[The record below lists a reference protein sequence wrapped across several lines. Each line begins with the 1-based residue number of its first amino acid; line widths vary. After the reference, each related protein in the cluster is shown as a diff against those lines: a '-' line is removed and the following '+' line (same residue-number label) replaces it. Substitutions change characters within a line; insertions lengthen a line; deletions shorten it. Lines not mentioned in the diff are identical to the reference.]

1 MNWYNSAAVRKLLI
15 VFGVAGLLAF
25 SGVKYAR
32 VRHRLLT
39 ERTAVDAQWA
49 EVARAMQRRADTI
62 FNLAS
67 PMKGFSNDT
76 GEVVDKIAEARANLS
91 ASRTPQDTMAA
102 YDRLNLAIA
111 HLLVVV
117 QNKRRL
123 RAGVKKSHLPDDV
136 SNTENEVNIARARY
150 NEALQTYN
158 AALQLF
164 PNNIVAA
171 MSGFTRNDAYIHT
184 EAGAGQGAKMQF

>member
-1 MNWYNSAAVRKLLI
+1 MRNALI
-15 VFGVAGLLAF
+15 VIGVAGLLAF

-62 FNLAS
+62 FNLAN
-67 PMKGFSNDT
+67 PMKGFSNDS
-76 GEVVDKIAEARANLS
+76 GLVVDQIGEARATLS
-91 ASRTPQDTMAA
+91 ASRTPQDAMAA
-102 YDRLNLAIA
+102 YDRLNAAIA
-111 HLLVVV
+111 RLLVVV
-117 QNKRRL
+117 QNERRL
-123 RAGVKKSHLPDDV
+123 RAGMKKSHLPDDV
-136 SNTENEVNIARARY
+136 SNTENEVNIARERY

-164 PNNIVAA
+164 PNNMVAA